1 MNERTGSHSIM
12 ATQIHPSS
20 SKIAYNDI
28 DQAITQ
34 FQKQGR
40 ILYWRGWS
48 LCWFDPTNL
57 AKSHNQGVYRN
68 GRWGFE
74 TVFEVC
80 DDGSYEIEF
89 TRTRVSRGSK

>member
-1 MNERTGSHSIM
+1 MVTK
-12 ATQIHPSS
+12 TDQSS
-20 SKIAYNDI
+20 SKVAYNDI
-28 DQAITQ
+28 DKAIAE
-34 FQKQGR
+34 FEKQGR

-48 LCWFDPTNL
+48 LIWFDPTNL

-80 DDGSYEIEF
+80 DDGTYEIEF
-89 TRTRVSRGSK
+89 TRQRVSQGHK